1 MSNRPQGEPYH
12 ATPPDQSTDM
22 AMGATVAEMRH
33 SPRYPLHAELD
44 IRTEQGIV
52 PAFVTDVS
60 REGMF
65 VATRER
71 FALGQSFQ
79 ARLHLAKPLM
89 VKCVVARVVARRGVG
104 VRFVLD

>member
-1 MSNRPQGEPYH
+1 MPNRQQGASNQ
-12 ATPPDQSTDM
+12 ASQVT
-22 AMGATVAEMRH
+22 MGAAVAETRH

-65 VATRER
+65 VSTRER
-71 FALGQSFQ
+71 FSIGQSFQ

-89 VKCVVARVVARRGVG
+89 VKCVVARVVAGRGVG
-104 VRFVLD
+104 VRFVVD